1 MPTDIRTGLA
11 AGLGAYTIW
20 GLLPLY
26 FKLVGEY
33 PVSVILFHRIGW
45 SLPTGIILVLLVAR
59 WRDLV
64 RLLTPRRLFW
74 LTLSGLLIG
83 LNWFVY
89 IWAVG
94 QERVMEASLGY
105 YINPLMNVAFGAL
118 FLSERLRRVQ
128 WFAVAL
134 AAIGVGI
141 ETLAFGRVPYV
152 ALILCMTFAVY
163 SLIRKQIAVD
173 SRLGFLIEVLVLIPF
188 VAIWVQLSGLWGQ
201 LAPHEPA
208 DWMLLAAAGPI
219 TAVPLILFATAARR
233 LRLSTIGFIQYLGP
247 TLQFA
252 VGFAY
257 GEPLGPTRLIAFAFI
272 WTAVIVFSL
281 DSLRREMTE
290 RRARRAIVRQ
300 A

>member
-1 MPTDIRTGLA
+1 MAADIRTGLA

-26 FKLVGEY
+26 FKLVGAY

-45 SLPTGIILVLLVAR
+45 SIPTGILLVLLIAR

-83 LNWFVY
+83 LNWFTY

-105 YINPLMNVAFGAL
+105 YINPLVSVAVGAL
-118 FLSERLRRVQ
+118 VLSERLRKLQ
-128 WFAVAL
+128 WIAVAL
-134 AAIGVGI
+134 ATIGVGI
-141 ETLAFGRVPYV
+141 ETLAFGRVPTV
-152 ALILCMTFAVY
+152 ALILCLTFAVY

-173 SRLGFLIEVLVLIPF
+173 SRMGFLIEVLVLVPII
-188 VAIWVQLSGLWGQ
+188 AIWVQWNGLWGD
-201 LAPHEPA
+201 LAANKPV
-208 DWMLLAAAGPI
+208 DWLLLAAAGPI

-233 LRLSTIGFIQYLGP
+233 LRLSTVGFIQYLGP
-247 TLQFA
+247 TFQFA